1 MNIKILYIILTVSIF
16 VISANAQE
24 IRGRVHA
31 GEAGVGGIVVTDG
44 FSCVITNSE
53 GEYILQTD
61 RNARFV
67 YLSTPSGYL
76 PAIKNSTIP
85 IFYKEIEKDV
95 FEYNFELHRN
105 PKDDTHHRFIVQTDV
120 QVADTVEL
128 NRYKEFMLKSVDF
141 VKQLSDVDI
150 FGFDCGDISGDN
162 SGIIPK
168 YVDAVSVLDIPIY
181 RAIGNHD
188 MNYNGRAHET
198 SFQSFEESFGP
209 TRYSFN
215 KGNAHY
221 IVLNNTFY
229 IGREYFYIGYIDEN
243 TFQWLEQ
250 NLSFVKHDTP
260 VFVIMHIPTR
270 LTAGNTPFTFSQSE
284 MAAQTIN
291 ARALYEL
298 LKPYY
303 VNIIS
308 GHMHYSANVEHNE
321 RLFEHITPAVS
332 GAWWQGDVN
341 LDGTP
346 MGFVVY
352 EVNGNSVTWLYK
364 GFEHSID
371 RQFKVYE
378 AGIYKEFPG
387 EIVVNVWNWD
397 SKWKV
402 EWLEDGVAK
411 GEMTRFSG
419 FDADAVEMCS
429 RELKYSWITPAK
441 TDRLFRVKPD
451 DKNAQIKIRVT
462 DRFGNVFEKELKK

>member
-1 MNIKILYIILTVSIF
+1 
-16 VISANAQE
+16 
-24 IRGRVHA
+24 
-31 GEAGVGGIVVTDG
+31 
-44 FSCVITNSE
+44 
-53 GEYILQTD
+53 
-61 RNARFV
+61 
-67 YLSTPSGYL
+67 
-76 PAIKNSTIP
+76 
-85 IFYKEIEKDV
+85 
-95 FEYNFELHRN
+95 
-105 PKDDTHHRFIVQTDV
+105 
-120 QVADTVEL
+120 
-128 NRYKEFMLKSVDF
+128 
-141 VKQLSDVDI
+141 
-150 FGFDCGDISGDN
+150 
-162 SGIIPK
+162 
-168 YVDAVSVLDIPIY
+168 LDIPIY

-188 MNYNGRAHET
+188 MNYNGRTHET
-198 SFQSFEESFGP
+198 SFQSFEETFGP

-221 IVLNNTFY
+221 IVLNNAFY

-250 NLSFVKHDTP
+250 NLSFVEHDTP

-270 LTAGNTPFTFSQSE
+270 LTADNTPFAFNQSE

-308 GHMHYSANVEHNE
+308 GHMHYSLNVEHNE

-352 EVNGNSVTWLYK
+352 EVNGNDVTWIYK
-364 GFEHSID
+364 GFEYPID
-371 RQFKVYE
+371 HQFRLYE
-378 AGIYKEFPG
+378 AGIYEEFPDD
-387 EIVVNVWNWD
+387 IVVNVWNWD

-402 EWLEDGVAK
+402 EWFEDGVAK

-429 RELKYSWITPAK
+429 RELRYSWISPAK
-441 TDRLFRVKPD
+441 TDRLFKATPD
-451 DKNAQIKIRVT
+451 NKNAQIKIRVT
-462 DRFGNVFEKELKK
+462 DRFGNVSEETISNN